1 MGSLVIH
8 HFLFTTEVVSPLEL
22 DEHSGAAIRGNFF
35 EAVWRRFCNNRAAAA
50 CAVCPLHNICPVSA
64 LVAPLREENERG
76 RDIPRPYIILPPL
89 GARHY
94 EPGEELIFGI
104 TLFGKIVELFP
115 YIIMAAQTL
124 EAIGLGRK
132 LETNKGQR
140 GRFKIKRIESYH
152 PMTGERQVLFREG
165 KPQVDIPTLSVTT
178 EDVLAKAHHL
188 SGEQLTINFLT
199 PTRVLFQEKLVHHA
213 AFRPLVLR
221 LQERLAALERTYG
234 DVEEGK
240 CVVASQDDLDL
251 LAKDVECVEDNT
263 CWDDLHSYSR
273 RLQRT
278 TPIGG
283 IQGKATFAGN
293 LAPFRELLTWGEL
306 IHVGKNTV
314 KGNGWFKI
322 EDSNQS

>member
-1 MGSLVIH
+1 MASLVIH

-35 EAVWRRFCNNRAAAA
+35 EAVWRRFCNNRAAAS
-50 CAVCPLHNICPVSA
+50 CAACPLHSMCPVSA

-89 GARHY
+89 GARRY

-104 TLFGKIVELFP
+104 TLFGSIVELFP
-115 YIIMAAQTL
+115 YIIMASQTL

-132 LETNKGQR
+132 LEANRWQR
-140 GRFKIKRIESYH
+140 GRFKVKRIESYH
-152 PMTGERQVLFREG
+152 PMTGKRQVLYQEG
-165 KPQVDIPTLSVTT
+165 KAQVDVPTLSVTAT
-178 EDVLAKAHHL
+178 DISMRANTL
-188 SGEQLTINFLT
+188 SDERLTINFLT

-213 AFRPLVLR
+213 AFRPLILR
-221 LQERLAALERTYG
+221 LQERLTALEMAYG
-234 DVEEGK
+234 DVD
-240 CVVASQDDLDL
+240 SQNGQRAGAAQNDLDS
-251 LAKDVECVEDNT
+251 LAKDVECVEDT
-263 CWDDLHSYSR
+263 TYWDDLHSYSR

-293 LAPFRELLTWGEL
+293 LAPFRELLAWGEL

-322 EDSNQS
+322 ED